1 MAVLIKP
8 VADDRAQKIL
18 DNPKGYYAEAR
29 AWAREKVRARDRP
42 RSVPSGTRHA
52 GTAKRSAL
60 D

>member
-29 AWAREKVRARDRP
+29 ARAREKVEREIARERAEQR
-42 RSVPSGTRHA
+42 
-52 GTAKRSAL
+52 
-60 D
+60 